1 MASSLLLFA
10 AAAALTASAA
20 ASCGRSDDVPCLRI
34 PPCGGVAPAAAA
46 APFYVS
52 DAATRVLASPQ
63 TKVAICH
70 TASGLRVV
78 YEGDDAHV
86 VTPWTR
92 CNDPVFERSS
102 TFEFFASPVERPTDD
117 PIWYH
122 EIDGGPANV
131 LWAGVS
137 NNSKGNA
144 TTCDAAAGD
153 ACVAGNLNCSGAQTF
168 PSAPGLRAV
177 IANTSTGWRETLDVP
192 FAAFPASFVGRGRWP
207 LWRVNFYRYA
217 YPHGPDATF
226 SNYQLSAWSPTHD
239 PSFHTPSRFG
249 VALLVDASDTPLPFP
264 DGRKVAAARRNLD
277 EARRRTAVGAVGELT
292 PASDPAWDRTGDPR
306 AVPPP
311 QDFGQW
317 PLGVF

>member
-1 MASSLLLFA
+1 MLTLLAASH
-10 AAAALTASAA
+10 
-20 ASCGRSDDVPCLRI
+20 ASCGRSDDVPCLRV
-34 PPCGGVAPAAAA
+34 PPCGGGAPAAAA

-52 DAATRVLASPQ
+52 DAASKVLAAPQ

-192 FAAFPASFVGRGRWP
+192 FAAFPASFVGRG
-207 LWRVNFYRYA
+207 
-217 YPHGPDATF
+217 
-226 SNYQLSAWSPTHD
+226 
-239 PSFHTPSRFG
+239 G
-249 VALLVDASDTPLPFP
+249 VAPRDT
-264 DGRKVAAARRNLD
+264 DGKV
-277 EARRRTAVGAVGELT
+277 
-292 PASDPAWDRTGDPR
+292 
-306 AVPPP
+306 
-311 QDFGQW
+311 
-317 PLGVF
+317 